1 MKVVLM
7 FYTFT
12 KTNKWR
18 KISLM
23 QSQRIYL
30 NTHPAI
36 KFGIVVGLFSVKPE
50 CSDADMQD
58 CQRQFLGGFIV
69 TQV

>member
-1 MKVVLM
+1 MKAVLM

-12 KTNKWR
+12 KINRWR

-23 QSQRIYL
+23 QGIYI

-50 CSDADMQD
+50 CSEADMQD
-58 CQRQFLGGFIV
+58 S
-69 TQV
+69 